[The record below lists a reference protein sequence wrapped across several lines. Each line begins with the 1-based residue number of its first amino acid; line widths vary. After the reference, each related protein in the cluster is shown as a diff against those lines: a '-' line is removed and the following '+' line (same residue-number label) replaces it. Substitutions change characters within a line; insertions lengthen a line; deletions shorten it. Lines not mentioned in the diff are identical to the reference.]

1 MLQIVIADEIEPG
14 VLGSPSSQPGATV
27 RNNG

>member
-1 MLQIVIADEIEPG
+1 LILQIVIADEIEPG

-27 RNNG
+27 RN